1 MRIQL
6 WTCQYDPEPLGI
18 GPLAGAWAREMLA
31 RGYRVDVVAAH
42 PHYPEPRWGSRLKP
56 YRENRDGMTVYRLPL
71 KVGRKTRRER
81 LTQELSFLASLS
93 AAAPLLPGADVQVA
107 ISPSFPA
114 LLPAM
119 LNAEARRTP
128 WVIWLQDILP
138 DGAAS
143 TGYVDRSGPIYR
155 ASRGLEDAAYRSAAH
170 VVVLSESFRENL
182 ISKGVPGEKISLAY
196 NPATFPAES
205 LYRSSVE
212 AEAPPRILCMG
223 NIGKSQNIPAIIA
236 AFEAN
241 RRLEELDAR
250 LVIAGTGVAEDEARA
265 AIKGDRVEMPGLLLG
280 QDLVDE
286 LARADLGLVSQS
298 YDGGEFNVPSKLMN
312 YLAVGL
318 PVVASVDPEGEVA
331 GILERSGAGWMTDR
345 VEPPAFAEAAAEAIT
360 DPAARQKR
368 SGLAVEFASRNLMP
382 SSLADTF
389 ERVLAAAADGRRRP
403 GED

>member
-6 WTCQYDPEPLGI
+6 WSCQYDPEPLGI

-31 RGYRVDVVAAH
+31 RGHRIDVIAAH
-42 PHYPEPRWGSRLKP
+42 PHYPEPRWGSRLRP
-56 YRENRDGMTVYRLPL
+56 YRENRDGISVYRLPL
-71 KVGRKTRRER
+71 KVGRKTKRER

-119 LNAEARRTP
+119 LNAEARDTP
-128 WVIWLQDILP
+128 CVVWLQDILP

-155 ASRGLEDAAYRSAAH
+155 ASRRLEDAAYRSADH
-170 VVVLSESFRENL
+170 IVVLSGSFRENL
-182 ISKGVPGEKISLAY
+182 VSKGVPAEKVSLAY

-205 LYRSSVE
+205 IHRTQVE
-212 AEAPPRILCMG
+212 PGDPPRILCMG
-223 NIGKSQNIPAIIA
+223 NIGRSQNIPAIIA

-241 RRLEELDAR
+241 ERLRDLDAR

-345 VEPPAFAEAAAEAIT
+345 VEPERFAEAAADAIADPEAL
-360 DPAARQKR
+360 REK
-368 SGLAVEFASRNLMP
+368 SGRAVAFASGHLMP

-389 ERVLAAAADGRRRP
+389 EGVL
-403 GED
+403 EDLLASRGPVGAG

>member
-6 WTCQYDPEPLGI
+6 WSCQYDPEPLGI
-18 GPLAGAWAREMLA
+18 GPVAGAWARELLA
-31 RGYRVDVVAAH
+31 RGHQIDLVAAH
-42 PHYPEPRWGSRLKP
+42 PHYPEPRWGSRLRP
-56 YRENRDGMTVYRLPL
+56 YRENRDGISVYRLPL
-71 KVGRKTRRER
+71 KVGRKTKRER

-119 LNAEARRTP
+119 LNAEARNTP
-128 WVIWLQDILP
+128 WVLWLQDVLP

-155 ASRGLEDAAYRSAAH
+155 ASRWLEDAAYRSADQI
-170 VVVLSESFRENL
+170 VVLSESFRANL
-182 ISKGVPGEKISLAY
+182 LSKGVPADKLSLAY
-196 NPATFPAES
+196 NPATLPAES
-205 LYRSSVE
+205 IHRTLAKSGD
-212 AEAPPRILCMG
+212 PPRILCMG

-241 RRLEELDAR
+241 ERLRDLEAR
-250 LVIAGTGVAEDEARA
+250 LVIAGTGVAEAEARA
-265 AIKGDRVEMPGLLLG
+265 AIRGDRVEMPGLLPNRNLFE
-280 QDLVDE
+280 E
-286 LARADLGLVSQS
+286 LSRAHLGLVSQS

-345 VEPPAFAEAAAEAIT
+345 VEPERFAEAAADAIADPEAL
-360 DPAARQKR
+360 REK
-368 SGLAVEFASRNLMP
+368 SGRAVAFASEHLMP
-382 SSLADTF
+382 SSLVDTF
-389 ERVLAAAADGRRRP
+389 ERVLVDALASRRP
-403 GED
+403 ISES